1 MAGADH
7 EDIAPIGVTATC
19 PAHLVVVVEDAV
31 TETNFIETVR
41 AVIAIAPFSGCH
53 SGSITR
59 VADDLSAPVEQRPA
73 AQKLIAVS

>member
-1 MAGADH
+1 
-7 EDIAPIGVTATC
+7 
-19 PAHLVVVVEDAV
+19 V

-73 AQKLIAVS
+73 AQKLISVS